1 MQPMMSIEAQPYWD
15 GLQAGQLR
23 VQRCG
28 SCGQLRH
35 YPRPMCP
42 ACQSFE
48 VDWVVLAGHG
58 TVHSWTRPH
67 QSALPG
73 FADQVP
79 YTLVTVDMAEG
90 VRLLG
95 RLLGACRA
103 WGVASEK
110 RPQRGQFLP
119 DLQAHSSTM
128 GQKTGVLEERRS
140 QKWTAE
146 AASQPT
152 IPKSDRLLDTDLAG
166 LCIGA
171 PVLAAVAMAPSG
183 QPQPVFRLLR
193 AA

>member
-1 MQPMMSIEAQPYWD
+1 MNMQPMMSMEAQPYWD

-28 SCGQLRH
+28 ACGQLRH

-48 VDWVVLAGHG
+48 VGWVALAGHG

-79 YTLVTVDMAEG
+79 FTLVTVDMAEG

-95 RLLGACRA
+95 RLL
-103 WGVASEK
+103 
-110 RPQRGQFLP
+110 
-119 DLQAHSSTM
+119 DN
-128 GQKTGVLEERRS
+128 
-140 QKWTAE
+140 
-146 AASQPT
+146 
-152 IPKSDRLLDTDLAG
+152 DLAG
-166 LCIGA
+166 LQVG
-171 PVLAAVAMAPSG
+171 AAVAASVETAPSG
-183 QPQPVFRLLR
+183 QPQPVFRLQR
-193 AA
+193 GG

>member
-1 MQPMMSIEAQPYWD
+1 MQPMMSMEAQPYWD

-28 SCGQLRH
+28 ACGQLRH

-48 VDWVVLAGHG
+48 VDWVVLSGAG

-79 YTLVTVDMAEG
+79 FTLVTVDMAEG
-90 VRLLG
+90 VRVLG
-95 RLLGACRA
+95 RL
-103 WGVASEK
+103 VD
-110 RPQRGQFLP
+110 P
-119 DLQAHSSTM
+119 
-128 GQKTGVLEERRS
+128 
-140 QKWTAE
+140 
-146 AASQPT
+146 
-152 IPKSDRLLDTDLAG
+152 DLAG
-166 LCIGA
+166 LQVG
-171 PVLAAVAMAPSG
+171 AAVAATVELAASG

-193 AA
+193 GG

>member
-1 MQPMMSIEAQPYWD
+1 MQPMMSMEAQPYWD

-28 SCGQLRH
+28 ACGQLRH

-48 VDWVVLAGHG
+48 VDWVVLSGAG

-79 YTLVTVDMAEG
+79 FTLVTVDMAEG
-90 VRLLG
+90 VRVLG
-95 RLLGACRA
+95 RL
-103 WGVASEK
+103 VD
-110 RPQRGQFLP
+110 P
-119 DLQAHSSTM
+119 DL
-128 GQKTGVLEERRS
+128 TGLQV
-140 QKWTAE
+140 
-146 AASQPT
+146 
-152 IPKSDRLLDTDLAG
+152 G
-166 LCIGA
+166 
-171 PVLAAVAMAPSG
+171 AAVAATVELAASG

-193 AA
+193 GG